1 MELPE
6 PSAELRDRLLAA
18 YRPQVSRR
26 LAAVGLAAPPGLEEA
41 LAAGEAWL
49 RETLDALLEA
59 PFIEQRRGP
68 LEVFQEAMR
77 FPTAALEAAGVPP
90 LARDDVAQAALPGDH
105 YQLAPASSRELGEE
119 TWRAHIAWGAAKA
132 KAVAPQVRP
141 PQVAVVTANLL
152 DRTRI
157 ESAVTAAGFDP
168 VLWSEAGA
176 VAEGLGSR
184 KPVLALVDLELD
196 EADAVIRGL
205 AEAGVR
211 TVAFGP
217 HVDDLALARARS
229 LGAAD
234 ALPRSRFFQRLPDL
248 FPTVA

>member
-1 MELPE
+1 MELLA

-18 YRPQVSRR
+18 YRPHVSRR
-26 LAAVGLAAPPGLEEA
+26 LAAAELATPPGWEEA
-41 LAAGEAWL
+41 LIAGEAWL
-49 RETLDALLEA
+49 REALDALLQA
-59 PFIEQRRGP
+59 PFVEQRRGP

-77 FPTAALEAAGVPP
+77 FPTAALEAGGAPP
-90 LARDDVAQAALPGDH
+90 LARDDVARAALPGDH
-105 YQLAPASSRELGEE
+105 YELAPASSRELGEE
-119 TWRAHIAWGAAKA
+119 AWLAHIAWGAAKA
-132 KAVAPQVRP
+132 KAVAPRVRP
-141 PQVAVVTANLL
+141 AQVAVVTANLL

-157 ESAVTAAGFDP
+157 ESAVKAAGFDP
-168 VLWSEAGA
+168 VLWGA
-176 VAEGLGSR
+176 TAAVPEGLRSR